1 MKHRVKYSSKIQKED
16 FMNHFRCYSKKSI
29 IVFFVSVVCLSAV
42 AEFLI
47 CKRQFLWC
55 YPVLMWMPAVAAVIA
70 SIMAITEAEE
80 PFSLKK
86 LFSNTGFHFC
96 KIRYVIA
103 GILIP
108 LVYLLIPYMIYW
120 RMHPENFA
128 YSGTTLLL
136 ILKDCVPYG
145 IIGIFIGLLTA
156 TGEEIGWRGFLVPAL
171 HEKIGLNKTL
181 LVTGLFW
188 CLWHF
193 PLLIWGGYMEGES
206 LLYSLIAFVLCIFP
220 VGVICGLLSLESGSV
235 WPCAFLHAA
244 HNNYDQAIF
253 DVITRGADRMYYVS
267 ETGIFTIVCAW
278 IVAIVMYISFQKK
291 KETQQ

>member
-1 MKHRVKYSSKIQKED
+1 
-16 FMNHFRCYSKKSI
+16 MNHFRYYTKKSI
-29 IVFFVSVVCLSAV
+29 IVFFISVVCLSAA

-47 CKRQFLWC
+47 CKCQYMWA
-55 YPVLMWMPAVAAVIA
+55 YPVLMWMPAVSAAIA
-70 SIMAITEAEE
+70 SIVAIKESGE

-96 KIRYVIA
+96 KIKYVIA

-108 LVYLLIPYMIYW
+108 LVYLLIPYIIYW
-120 RMHPENFA
+120 RALHPENFA
-128 YSGTTLLL
+128 YTGTPLLM
-136 ILKDCVPYG
+136 IVKDCLPVG
-145 IIGIFIGLLTA
+145 IIGIFTGLLTA

-193 PLLIWGGYMEGES
+193 PLLIWGGYMEGGS

-220 VGVICGLLSLESGSV
+220 VGVICGLLRLESGSV

-253 DVITRGADRMYYVS
+253 DLITKGSDKMYYVS
-267 ETGIFTIVCAW
+267 ETGIFTIVCVW
-278 IVAIVMYISFQKK
+278 IIAIILYIGFQRK
-291 KETQQ
+291 KETQK